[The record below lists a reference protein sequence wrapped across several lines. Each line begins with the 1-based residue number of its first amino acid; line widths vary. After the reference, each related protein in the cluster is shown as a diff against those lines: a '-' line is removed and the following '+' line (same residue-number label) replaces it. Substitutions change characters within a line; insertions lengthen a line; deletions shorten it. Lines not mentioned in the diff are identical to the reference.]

1 MQVILGR
8 VAFLANKTT
17 AALDSSLESTM
28 PAVTSRNG
36 MVLYA
41 TGIPGTFFHFSQ
53 FSPFP
58 SMLTCQ
64 TWLSLLLH
72 QRFPN
77 IFDLGP
83 LCLRKI
89 TTDPHI
95 LAQVNMQFPVVM
107 HPHLKKMSPQN

>member
-36 MVLYA
+36 LVLYA
-41 TGIPGTFFHFSQ
+41 TGIPGTFFQFSQ

-58 SMLTCQ
+58 FMLTCQ
-64 TWLSLLLH
+64 TLLSHLLH

-77 IFDLGP
+77 IFDRGP
-83 LCLRKI
+83 LCLPKI

-95 LAQVNMQFPVVM
+95 LPQENIQFPVVM
-107 HPHLKKMSPQN
+107 HPNLKIMSPQN